1 MLGSVLIRI
10 ARSPAARVAASAVVV
25 VTLVAGIRAEEPPPT
40 EQPPEQPAAASE
52 AQRPQPFAAAE
63 VPQALER
70 ANLER
75 TRVEALLEP
84 QADVMAISGELSRTF
99 TALEGMYEDLASANL
114 DQRTLRQLDD
124 SRQSW
129 LVQQSELQRWQATLE
144 ARVQALETEKANL
157 SKGREVWRLTRETAA
172 ENELPESLVEQLD
185 SMLEQV
191 DGIEDSLD
199 ERRNAVLDLQ
209 SRIATE
215 GIRLQTGLS
224 RIKAAQERASK
235 NLFSAD
241 RGWIW
246 SVGVT
251 EKGVGNLGTQVGAAW
266 RRIASGMDRFVRTY
280 DRRLLVQPLLFAAW
294 LVLLVLLRRRSG
306 SWDREDP
313 SLKAALHAVR
323 RPVATALLT
332 TLLMTR
338 ILYPRAPA
346 VIFELNVLIAMVPV
360 LRVVPGMV
368 WPRLRK
374 QFYGL
379 IGLIGAL
386 QVQDLTLEG
395 SFLERLLLLL
405 VNALALGG
413 LAWAL
418 RPGGPA
424 ADPEAGRLWR
434 AALFFGRLGGFGLAI
449 ALVANLIGAVK
460 LAKLLTE
467 GILGSALAALIMLA
481 VVLILDGLLTL
492 FVRSRWMRS
501 LASVRRHGELIR
513 RRALGLVRLG
523 AVVWWGWVTLIGF
536 RLQVGVYE
544 AVSAFLGR
552 QWTLGSFQFS
562 VGNVLAFL
570 LTVWIATLVSR
581 LIRFELQE
589 DVLPRIDLPQGV
601 PATISMLVHYTI
613 LALGF
618 VLALAAAGIEVG
630 QFAILAGALGVGI
643 GFGLQNLVNNF
654 VSGLILIF
662 ERPIKVGDTVEIGA
676 LLGEVRSIGIRASTI
691 RAYTG
696 AEVIVPNGNLIANEV
711 INWTLSDRKRRI
723 EIPVG
728 VAYGTDPK
736 RVIELLTEVAK
747 KQPDALER
755 PEPWVVFRGFGESSL
770 DFELRFWTNSFDRW
784 LRVQSQATV
793 AVSDALAEAGIEIPF
808 PQRDLHVRSADQEAM
823 ASPTGGKTADTGD

>member
-1 MLGSVLIRI
+1 MLWSVLVRT
-10 ARSPAARVAASAVVV
+10 ARSPLARVAASTVVAI
-25 VTLVAGIRAEEPPPT
+25 TLVAAIRAEEPPPT
-40 EQPPEQPAAASE
+40 EQLPEQPAVAAE
-52 AQRPQPFAAAE
+52 AEQPQPFAAAE
-63 VPQALER
+63 IPQALER
-70 ANLER
+70 ASLEI

-84 QADVMAISGELSRTF
+84 QADVMVISGELPRAL
-99 TALEGMYEDLASANL
+99 TALEGMHEDLDSANL

-124 SRQSW
+124 LRQNW
-129 LVQQSELQRWQATLE
+129 LVQQSDLQRWQTTLE
-144 ARVQALETEKANL
+144 ARVQALETERVNL

-172 ENELPESLVEQLD
+172 ESGLPESLVEQLD

-191 DGIEDSLD
+191 DGIDVRLD
-199 ERRNAVLDLQ
+199 EQRNSVLDLQ

-215 GIRLQTGLS
+215 GIRLRTGLS
-224 RIKAAQERASK
+224 RIEAAQERASK
-235 NLFSAD
+235 NLFSTD
-241 RGWIW
+241 RGSIW
-246 SVGVT
+246 SAVFE
-251 EKGVGNLGTQVGAAW
+251 EKGLGNLAAQLGAAW
-266 RRIASGMDRFVRTY
+266 RRIASGTDHFARAY
-280 DRRLLVQPLLFAAW
+280 DRRLLVPPVLFAAW
-294 LVLLVLLRRRSG
+294 LVLLVLLRRRSA

-313 SLKAALHAVR
+313 TLKPALHAVQ
-323 RPVATALLT
+323 RPLATALLA

-338 ILYPRAPA
+338 FLYPRAPA

-360 LRVVPGMV
+360 LRIVPGMV
-368 WPRLRK
+368 WPRLRP
-374 QFYGL
+374 QVYGL
-379 IGLIGAL
+379 IGLIGVL

-395 SFLERLLLLL
+395 SLLERLLLLL

-413 LAWAL
+413 VAWVL

-424 ADPEAGRLWR
+424 TDREAGRLWR
-434 AALFFGRLGGFGLAI
+434 AALFFGRLGGVGLAI
-449 ALVANLIGAVK
+449 ALVANLVGAVK

-467 GILGSALAALIMLA
+467 GILGSALAALILLS
-481 VVLILDGLLTL
+481 VVLILDSLLTL
-492 FVRSRWMRS
+492 LVRSPWMRS
-501 LASVRRHGELIR
+501 LASVRNHGDLIR
-513 RRALGLVRLG
+513 RRAVGLVRFG
-523 AVVWWGWVTLIGF
+523 AVVWWVWVTLIVF
-536 RLQVGVYE
+536 RLQLGVYE

-562 VGNVLAFL
+562 LGNVLAFL
-570 LTVWIATLVSR
+570 MTVWIATLVSR
-581 LIRFELQE
+581 IIRFELQE
-589 DVLPRIDLPQGV
+589 DVLPRIDLPRGA

-654 VSGLILIF
+654 VSGMILIF
-662 ERPIKVGDTVEIGA
+662 ERPIKVGDTVEIGT

-711 INWTLSDRKRRI
+711 VNWTLSDRKRRI

-747 KQPDALER
+747 KQPDALEW
-755 PEPWVVFRGFGESSL
+755 PEPWVLFRGFGESSL

-784 LRVQSQATV
+784 LQVQSQATV
-793 AVSDALAEAGIEIPF
+793 AVSDALTEAGIEIPF
-808 PQRDLHVRSADQEAM
+808 PQRDMHVRSVDPAVGEALPGAAGRQE
-823 ASPTGGKTADTGD
+823 S